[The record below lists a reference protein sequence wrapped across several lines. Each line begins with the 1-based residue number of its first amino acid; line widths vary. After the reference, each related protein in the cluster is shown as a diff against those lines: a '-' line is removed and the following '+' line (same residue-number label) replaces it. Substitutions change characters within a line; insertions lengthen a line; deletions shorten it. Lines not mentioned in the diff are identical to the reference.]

1 MNYVE
6 AIIKL
11 VPQIRNVSGLK
22 QLYGHARNIKEKENR
37 HLVAT
42 SQQGKEELDPAG
54 LYRQYI
60 TELLEDVNNLRTL
73 RFIYS
78 FLQPHIR
85 RNEEFKGIVH
95 SQYKEVQ

>member
-1 MNYVE
+1 MNYAE

-22 QLYGHARNIKEKENR
+22 QLYGYARNIKEKEDR
-37 HLVAT
+37 QLAAT

-78 FLQPHIR
+78 FLQAHIR
-85 RNEEFKGIVH
+85 QNEELKRIVR
-95 SQYKEVQ
+95 SQYHE

>member
-1 MNYVE
+1 MNY
-6 AIIKL
+6 AK
-11 VPQIRNVSGLK
+11 
-22 QLYGHARNIKEKENR
+22 NIKEIEDGQ
-37 HLVAT
+37 LAAT

-78 FLQPHIR
+78 FLQAHIR
-85 RNEEFKGIVH
+85 RNEELKRIVQ
-95 SQYKEVQ
+95 SQYQEVQ